1 MKKLIFIFLLC
12 LGTQALAAEMAGV
25 KLEDKLQLDAHPV
38 VLSGVGVRT
47 KFFIKVYVAGLYLT
61 EKTTSSEAVMADVG
75 AKRMSFHLLRKVT
88 GKQVLDG
95 INETIMPNNTEEEM
109 KVLEA
114 RLFEFEKMFVS
125 VSEIKE
131 NEVVNLD
138 YIPGLGT
145 RVSINGVVK
154 GHIEG
159 IDFNRALLKIWV
171 GNKPVQAALKKSL
184 LGGE

>member
-1 MKKLIFIFLLC
+1 
-12 LGTQALAAEMAGV
+12 
-25 KLEDKLQLDAHPV
+25 
-38 VLSGVGVRT
+38 
-47 KFFIKVYVAGLYLT
+47 
-61 EKTTSSEAVMADVG
+61 MADVG

-95 INETIMPNNTEEEM
+95 INETILPNNTEEEM

-114 RLFEFEKMFVS
+114 RLHEFEKMFVS